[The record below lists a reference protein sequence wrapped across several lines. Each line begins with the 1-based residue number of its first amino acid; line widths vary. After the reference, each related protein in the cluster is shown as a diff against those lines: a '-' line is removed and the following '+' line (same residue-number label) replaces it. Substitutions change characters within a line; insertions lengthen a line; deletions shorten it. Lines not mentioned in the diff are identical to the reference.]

1 MNRRRMLWSLLLLT
15 TVVAGCDK
23 LSFMPQAR
31 KKKVSGYDAVQN
43 GMTESEVKK
52 LLGEPAQR
60 QGYNLEGGTE
70 RAMSMTYV
78 GGGNL
83 ITITLVRGQVI
94 GKQKY

>member
-1 MNRRRMLWSLLLLT
+1 MNRRRMLVALLLAAPLL
-15 TVVAGCDK
+15 AGCDK

-31 KKKVSGYDAVQN
+31 KKKVSAYESIQN
-43 GMTESEVKK
+43 GMSEADVKRVM
-52 LLGEPAQR
+52 GEPTQR

-83 ITITLVRGQVI
+83 ITITFVRGQVV